1 MLEARFE
8 TDATIRTGTIEG
20 DVVVTGSA
28 EHRLDDVTLLA
39 PCSPTKIIGCGL
51 NYMSTIENPGIV
63 DDPEVPERPYLFFKP
78 PSSVIGHGDAIV
90 EPETSGVHY
99 EGELAIVIDES
110 CRSVPAEEAL
120 KYVRG
125 YTCMNDVTATD
136 WTETE
141 EQWVRTKGS
150 DTFSPLGPYLQTDVE
165 GLESDLGV
173 ETRVNGEIRQRT
185 DTGNTIFSVAELIA
199 DITENITLEPGD
211 VIATGTPS
219 GVGTIEPGDTVEVT
233 VETVGTLWNE
243 VK

>member
-8 TDATIRTGTIEG
+8 TDGTVRTGAVEGGVIRTESG
-20 DVVVTGSA
+20 
-28 EHRLDDVTLLA
+28 EHRLADVDLLA

-99 EGELAIVIDES
+99 EGELAVVIDEP
-110 CRSVPAEEAL
+110 CRSVPVEEAMRF
-120 KYVRG
+120 VRG

-141 EQWVRTKGS
+141 AQWVRTKGS
-150 DTFSPLGPYLQTDVE
+150 DTFSPLGPYLRTDVGE
-165 GLESDLGV
+165 LESDLEL
-173 ETRVNGEIRQRT
+173 ETRVNGELRQRT

-219 GVGTIEPGDTVEVT
+219 GVGSMEPGDTVEVT
-233 VETVGTLWNE
+233 VENVGTLRNE
-243 VK
+243 VT